1 MFKSTVPALFMASCL
16 PATLAATCSAVG
28 YLTSNSV
35 VGLGPQGGMSG
46 VFLYNGDGDKIGELT
61 GDAGACTDIADISGD
76 GLDDTFGW
84 AATCNINSFRECHGS
99 YADAGHIDG
108 LPPTGAD
115 SDFYGIGIATDAQC
129 KIEFEC

>member
-1 MFKSTVPALFMASCL
+1 MLKSTVPALFMASCL

-84 AATCNINSFRECHGS
+84 AATCNINSFR
-99 YADAGHIDG
+99 YAPIR
-108 LPPTGAD
+108 P
-115 SDFYGIGIATDAQC
+115 FV
-129 KIEFEC
+129 